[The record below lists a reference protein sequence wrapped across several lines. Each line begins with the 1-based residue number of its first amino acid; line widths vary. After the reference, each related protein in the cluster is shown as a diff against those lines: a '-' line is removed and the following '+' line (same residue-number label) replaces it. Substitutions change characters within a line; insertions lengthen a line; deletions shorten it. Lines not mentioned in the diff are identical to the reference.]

1 MKVLGYIQIAT
12 AISLLIGQ
20 LITRAHLIIKSEWRA
35 YVEQNRIKYQNLL
48 NSKKDEGESFSN
60 IKAKD
65 LSLLDAR
72 MILLT
77 QGPDANEFMI
87 DDCEDPNKRDFGHVI
102 LRLEYLWS
110 SFSFVLSNGTIMF
123 LIIYAVLSV
132 LGLFVSPIFYSMQ
145 LLDVIVRF
153 SS

>member
-1 MKVLGYIQIAT
+1 MKVLGYIQLAT

-48 NSKKDEGESFSN
+48 NSKKDEGESYSN

-77 QGPDANEFMI
+77 QGPDAN
-87 DDCEDPNKRDFGHVI
+87 DCEDPNKRDFGHVI